1 MVTSHRIIF
10 FLMGNGEHLL
20 VVMDYGRL
28 RNTLALVNSIQISQH
43 GVHLKCFQRKFC
55 LFLISRNQMMY
66 FRLELSCGNFI
77 QVEFLSKTSTLTKL
91 EI

>member
-43 GVHLKCFQRKFC
+43 GVHRKYFQGKEC
-55 LFLISRNQMMY
+55 PFLISRNHMTY
-66 FRLELSCGNFI
+66 FPLELYYGNYI
-77 QVEFLSKTSTLTKL
+77 QVTFLLK
-91 EI
+91 I